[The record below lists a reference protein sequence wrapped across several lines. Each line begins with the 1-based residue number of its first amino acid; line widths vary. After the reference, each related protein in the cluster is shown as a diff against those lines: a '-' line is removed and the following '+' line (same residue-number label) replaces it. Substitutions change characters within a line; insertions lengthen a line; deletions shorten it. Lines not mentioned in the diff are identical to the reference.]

1 MSQEARKETGSE
13 EQGHVKTQGGE
24 LRETRERWPP
34 VDASGGDHAG
44 WSGHDL
50 GPPRGLWNLMARIN
64 SLGPSLAVCGSGGW
78 FSL

>member
-24 LRETRERWPP
+24 LRETRERWPR
-34 VDASGGDHAG
+34 VDTSGGSHAG
-44 WSGHDL
+44 WSGHDG
-50 GPPRGLWNLMARIN
+50 GPPHGLWNLMARTN
-64 SLGPSLAVCGSGGW
+64 SLGPSLTVCGSGGW